1 MTDTMIKQ
9 EDIYGKLPEEFFAFV
24 REHANDSSADLLLK
38 YSNVPLNFPL
48 DLAVTQIEARK
59 KNGMKNKFSAVHG
72 FIFASSLLS
81 EQSTADE
88 IATYHAS
95 IADDGNQP
103 EILDITCGLAID
115 SFALA
120 GVARNVT
127 ALDINPDACNAAN
140 HNASVLGIR
149 DFICHNRDAESW
161 LADPLTPRYDCIF
174 ADPARRKKSTQRA
187 YAIADC
193 SPDIISLMDL
203 IRKKTDRLIVK
214 LSPML
219 DIRTIINELPMTN
232 RITVVSLKGECKEV
246 LAEIDFRKDT
256 GEVSVT
262 AVDLLEGWQFD
273 AGTFPFDRPGKSMSE
288 FPLKYALA
296 DINPGD
302 FLYMPGAA
310 IMKTQAW
317 SRLQER
323 FPGLLKLNV
332 NTHLFVAEHLQKFP
346 GRIFLIDAV
355 YSSLKEAA
363 NALSAI
369 SKTTGKPFEANIITR
384 NHPLAPE
391 ELRKRLGIKSSPTAD
406 IFIIGMRG
414 PRNKNL
420 IVRCTAV
427 CCP

>member
-1 MTDTMIKQ
+1 MIKQ
-9 EDIYGKLPEEFFAFV
+9 EDIYGRLPDEFFAFV

-88 IATYHAS
+88 IAAFHAS
-95 IADDGNQP
+95 IADDGNKP

-120 GVARNVT
+120 GVAGNVT

-149 DFICHNRDAESW
+149 NFICHNRDAESW
-161 LADPLTPRYDCIF
+161 LADPLPPRYDCIF

-246 LAEIDFRKDT
+246 LAELDFRKDSE
-256 GEVSVT
+256 EVAVT
-262 AVDLLEGWQFD
+262 TIDLIDGWEFD
-273 AGTFPFDRPGKSMSE
+273 AGTIPSDKHGKSMLDI
-288 FPLKYALA
+288 PIKYATT
-296 DINPGD
+296 DIHPGD

-310 IMKTQAW
+310 VMKTQAW
-317 SRLQER
+317 SQLQEI
-323 FPGLLKLNV
+323 FPGLIKLNV
-332 NTHLFVAEHLQKFP
+332 NTHLFVADHIQKFP
-346 GRIFLIDAV
+346 GRVFLIDDI

-363 NALSAI
+363 KALSAI
-369 SKTTGKPFEANIITR
+369 AKTTGQPFEANIITR

-391 ELRKRLGIKSSPTAD
+391 ELKKRLGIKSSPTAET
-406 IFIIGMRG
+406 FIIAMRG
-414 PRNKNL
+414 YKNKNL
-420 IVRCTAV
+420 IVHCTALA
-427 CCP
+427 